1 MLWRPNSCCG
11 VCVKS
16 PPPPAPLLSSLH
28 PDSFPTL
35 FWTRNNKALIN
46 KVYFPVNLGAPPPLL
61 ANLPIFVPV
70 PASLFDK
77 TNPEFTPPPFPASE
91 LGTKTCCGAHLK
103 AAPQPL
109 PLFLEEPPSPKRKKK
124 KNLPPCLRATCERQK
139 FFL

>member
-1 MLWRPNSCCG
+1 MATQFLLRG
-11 VCVKS
+11 VREA
-16 PPPPAPLLSSLH
+16 PPPRRSPPLLSSLH

-35 FWTRNNKALIN
+35 FWTCNNKALIN
-46 KVYFPVNLGAPPPLL
+46 KVYFPVNLGAPLL
-61 ANLPIFVPV
+61 ANLPIFVPA

-77 TNPEFTPPPFPASE
+77 TNPEFTTPQPPASE

-103 AAPQPL
+103 AAPLTSTPFSRGA
-109 PLFLEEPPSPKRKKK
+109 PFAKKKKEK